1 MTLIRVNPASVRGY
15 GTAAQGE
22 FDAIATELTRLA
34 DDVVSVRYFGPNSV
48 AFKRDCGRMAE
59 EFGRSLHRSMGAMAD
74 AVRVSTSN
82 IAASLGGAP
91 VDIHLVDKAV
101 VAPAPSVVDYVD
113 VDTSALEALLPVV
126 DGHFTSIRDALQ
138 RHLDALRRTDWEGNA
153 KLNAVTRVQSLTSNA
168 AAAGDEARVGLTSFI
183 RDQIDR
189 VVLADA

>member
-1 MTLIRVNPASVRGY
+1 
-15 GTAAQGE
+15 
-22 FDAIATELTRLA
+22 
-34 DDVVSVRYFGPNSV
+34 
-48 AFKRDCGRMAE
+48 MAE